1 MNLKTILAS
10 TALAVVGLTATQ
22 AGWAQTWNEISPE
35 IRQQG
40 AHNICSKRS
49 YNQWQYDQCMAQ
61 QSRAHS
67 AADRLTNGGP
77 MTLQDIMDLDALIN
91 FN

>member
-22 AGWAQTWNEISPE
+22 AGWAQSYTDLSPQVRE
-35 IRQQG
+35 AA
-40 AHNICSKRS
+40 AHSTCVDRS
-49 YNQWQYDQCMAQ
+49 VNQWQYDQCMA
-61 QSRAHS
+61 SHARGD
-67 AADRLTNGGP
+67 AALHNLSNGGQ
-77 MTLQDIMDLDALIN
+77 MTLQDIMDIDRM